1 MDRAPRFN
9 HTHRRLSSNEGTVPM
24 AVAATLAHPAG
35 ALTTP
40 TSKPRTVKLVAV
52 EIAETAA

>member
-1 MDRAPRFN
+1 
-9 HTHRRLSSNEGTVPM
+9 M

-35 ALTTP
+35 VLTRP

-52 EIAETAA
+52 EIADTAA